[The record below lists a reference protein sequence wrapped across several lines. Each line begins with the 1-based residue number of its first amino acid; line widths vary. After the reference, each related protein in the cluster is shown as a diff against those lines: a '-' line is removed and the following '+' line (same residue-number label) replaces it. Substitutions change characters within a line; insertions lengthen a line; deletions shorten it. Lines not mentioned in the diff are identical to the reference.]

1 VSFLVQETT
10 TPEADRRG
18 KTIYQQSAAG
28 INWASILLWK
38 SVVEMPPDEA
48 HNILTFVPGIL
59 VLENFA
65 TCSESVNLSG
75 RRIKADSRYSLS
87 MDPDTSPT
95 CSSKRLH
102 GFVELGSWSL
112 RSELDACN
120 DEFDDAGEVAL
131 RDEPG

>member
-59 VLENFA
+59 VFLGELRNLFRIREFERA
-65 TCSESVNLSG
+65 TNQS
-75 RRIKADSRYSLS
+75 
-87 MDPDTSPT
+87 
-95 CSSKRLH
+95 
-102 GFVELGSWSL
+102 
-112 RSELDACN
+112 
-120 DEFDDAGEVAL
+120 
-131 RDEPG
+131 